1 MENNDISLLVH
12 ENLFNNLFSEVGDIE
27 RKEKKYTI
35 RISNLNFKFLDG
47 SGRLNAEIQIKG
59 KREIINIE
67 RTVEV
72 DMRLNYNIK
81 KNAVIVDIGEV
92 KMNFGK
98 LIGDINLSKMLKIED
113 YEFPMPDI
121 IKEPLLINDNLIKP
135 EIADATIDFIPNA
148 IKVTYKIDYK

>member
-1 MENNDISLLVH
+1 M
-12 ENLFNNLFSEVGDIE
+12 
-27 RKEKKYTI
+27 
-35 RISNLNFKFLDG
+35 
-47 SGRLNAEIQIKG
+47 
-59 KREIINIE
+59 
-67 RTVEV
+67 
-72 DMRLNYNIK
+72 K

-113 YEFPMPDI
+113 YEFLMPDI